1 MAAGGACGIRPA
13 LRVAVAGK
21 FLRMRSIKDTEV
33 HPEYAP
39 DTSFLAPS
47 EVFVQFC
54 SSRGAS
60 ISVSGATVAEPSLKI
75 EGKTHCA
82 LAPTEPERYFMLR
95 LDAKPDAQ
103 RCRLTILRL

>member
-1 MAAGGACGIRPA
+1 MFVAENSLRGKIFSPLLDGGNKLFPVFKMYIGPGVLIS
-13 LRVAVAGK
+13 GESGSK
-21 FLRMRSIKDTEV
+21 
-33 HPEYAP
+33 
-39 DTSFLAPS
+39 
-47 EVFVQFC
+47 VFVPMLQFP
-54 SSRGAS
+54 RGAS
-60 ISVSGATVAEPSLKI
+60 VSVSGATVAEPSLKI